1 MERRESLQ
9 LRDPKPQP
17 RYVQIECVPSLRRFH
32 SPFFPDAPS
41 TGGARKK
48 RSVRV
53 RVPPVL
59 CFHRLVMRGSHLREA
74 FGARSFQWH
83 WMDGLTFCWSMRFFG
98 SSTARRFSHCSRNAP
113 ERRSAEGTNKRAA
126 AYPGDRPSF
135 PPSPVL
141 GWSFLGA
148 ADGPIGCALI
158 FLQDVF
164 DGAHFLAVR
173 HSLARVIS
181 SWRHQH
187 TSSDQM
193 RDPTRCAIRQ
203 DADDSKSAPQ

>member
-1 MERRESLQ
+1 
-9 LRDPKPQP
+9 
-17 RYVQIECVPSLRRFH
+17 
-32 SPFFPDAPS
+32 
-41 TGGARKK
+41 
-48 RSVRV
+48 
-53 RVPPVL
+53 
-59 CFHRLVMRGSHLREA
+59 
-74 FGARSFQWH
+74 
-83 WMDGLTFCWSMRFFG
+83 MRFFG
-98 SSTARRFSHCSRNAP
+98 SAQRGDFRIAPGTHRNAGV
-113 ERRSAEGTNKRAA
+113 RREQTKGPRLIQATGH
-126 AYPGDRPSF
+126 PF
-135 PPSPVL
+135 PPPPVL
-141 GWSFLGA
+141 GRSFLGA

-203 DADDSKSAPQ
+203 DAHDSKSAPQ